1 MTCPFCGAAEY
12 KAVPGEFACGSG
24 IEPFAP
30 FEAKQSD
37 ICREL
42 CQLREK
48 KAEGLTWEWVDNDG
62 LIGGG
67 SWFATGLPGH
77 FEVSRT
83 RKLRQSDA
91 FRCYRCGYTKWNDF
105 ATEAEAKA
113 HAEELHQQAWR
124 ELRNKWD
131 FKGGGE

>member
-1 MTCPFCGAAEY
+1 MSDEKCPHCGAVVIHYGKDDKPWFCCGNGTLNRSDACYQAEIT
-12 KAVPGEFACGSG
+12 K
-24 IEPFAP
+24 
-30 FEAKQSD
+30 
-37 ICREL
+37 
-42 CQLREK
+42 LRAK

-124 ELRNKWD
+124 ELRTKWD
-131 FKGGGE
+131 AV